1 MRVVPFIRKLVQLM
15 TGEEL
20 QFNVLAEETN
30 DICLTVKLIS
40 LTEKV
45 LILFLVC
52 GGIKFLGNIKN
63 PANTKTLSVYWK

>member
-1 MRVVPFIRKLVQLM
+1 M

-20 QFNVLAEETN
+20 QFDVLAEETN

-52 GGIKFLGNIKN
+52 GGSKFLVNIKN